1 MKIRKNLICSI
12 LAMSLAVV
20 PNSFSYIT
28 SASEAV
34 VIWESTFKVNT
45 SVGFEDNIAHCFVE
59 IIGYEWVS
67 EIDNITITLW
77 KKTGKQLQ
85 LIKEWRD
92 LSSTGN
98 YFEFSNDAYGVSN
111 GHTYCIVVTAD
122 VFYNGDVES
131 INISKDV
138 IY

>member
-34 VIWESTFKVNT
+34 VIWESTFRVNT

-77 KKTGKQLQ
+77 KKNRKTTTTHQGMARL
-85 LIKEWRD
+85 
-92 LSSTGN
+92 
-98 YFEFSNDAYGVSN
+98 VSN
-111 GHTYCIVVTAD
+111 RQL
-122 VFYNGDVES
+122 F
-131 INISKDV
+131 
-138 IY
+138 

>member
-77 KKTGKQLQ
+77 KKQ
-85 LIKEWRD
+85 ENNYN
-92 LSSTGN
+92 SSRNGATCQQQAIILN
-98 YFEFSNDAYGVSN
+98 LATMPMAFQMVTHTVS
-111 GHTYCIVVTAD
+111 
-122 VFYNGDVES
+122 S
-131 INISKDV
+131 
-138 IY
+138 

>member
-92 LSSTGN
+92 LSATGN
-98 YFEFSNDAYGVSN
+98 YFEFSIIIP
-111 GHTYCIVVTAD
+111 TTW
-122 VFYNGDVES
+122 S
-131 INISKDV
+131 IL
-138 IY
+138 